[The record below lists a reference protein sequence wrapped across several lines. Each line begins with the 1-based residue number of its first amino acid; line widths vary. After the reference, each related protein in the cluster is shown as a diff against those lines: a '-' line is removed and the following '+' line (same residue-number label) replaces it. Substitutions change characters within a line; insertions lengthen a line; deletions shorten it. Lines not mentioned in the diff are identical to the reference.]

1 MRVIWMLKTFHAQ
14 NSLPVSKGTFQFS
27 TRDKAVDSHLRLCR
41 SWENFISPNLLGHSW
56 EIGMYLL
63 RLVKN
68 FQLLHS
74 QLWPSYGGIIP
85 FSKIGGEI
93 ANQLLRHVGNFL
105 FLHIKM
111 MVLSFLCKLLAWLLP
126 KSATRSCCGA
136 MTPTNYLWFCTKI
149 PNFWGNTAY
158 LRFGD
163 NLNLG

>member
-1 MRVIWMLKTFHAQ
+1 MQFGEIG

-63 RLVKN
+63 GLVKN

-93 ANQLLRHVGNFL
+93 AYQLDYFQSQQQGVA
-105 FLHIKM
+105 
-111 MVLSFLCKLLAWLLP
+111 VEQ
-126 KSATRSCCGA
+126 
-136 MTPTNYLWFCTKI
+136 
-149 PNFWGNTAY
+149 
-158 LRFGD
+158 
-163 NLNLG
+163 

>member
-1 MRVIWMLKTFHAQ
+1 MNGIAEGGNQL
-14 NSLPVSKGTFQFS
+14 
-27 TRDKAVDSHLRLCR
+27 LCHG
-41 SWENFISPNLLGHSW
+41 WTPNLLGHSW

-74 QLWPSYGGIIP
+74 QLWPPYGGIIP

-111 MVLSFLCKLLAWLLP
+111 MVLSFLCKLLA
-126 KSATRSCCGA
+126 
-136 MTPTNYLWFCTKI
+136 
-149 PNFWGNTAY
+149 
-158 LRFGD
+158 
-163 NLNLG
+163 